1 MVSSL
6 IQIRR
11 FHPGDEQAFRE
22 LNEAWIS
29 HYFAIED
36 EDRATLGDPNGYIL
50 QRGGHIFMA
59 FLDDRPVGSCA
70 LIFLAEG
77 VFEVAKMAVAEEQRG
92 MGIGR
97 QLLEHAIAEARAT
110 GAKKLSLETND
121 KLQPAIRLYESTGF
135 KHLPPDRQNHS
146 AYVRANV
153 FMELEL

>member
-11 FHPGDEQAFRE
+11 FHPEDEQAFRE

-29 HYFAIED
+29 RYFVIED
-36 EDRATLGDPNGYIL
+36 EDRAILGDPNGYII

-59 FLDDRPVGSCA
+59 FLDDLPVGSCA
-70 LIFLAEG
+70 LIFVAPG

-97 QLLEHAIAEARAT
+97 QLLERAIAEAKEA
-110 GAKKLSLETND
+110 GARKLSLETNA
-121 KLQPAIRLYESTGF
+121 KLQPAIRLYESAGF
-135 KHLPPDRQNHS
+135 KHLPPDRQHHS
-146 AYVRANV
+146 AYARAGV